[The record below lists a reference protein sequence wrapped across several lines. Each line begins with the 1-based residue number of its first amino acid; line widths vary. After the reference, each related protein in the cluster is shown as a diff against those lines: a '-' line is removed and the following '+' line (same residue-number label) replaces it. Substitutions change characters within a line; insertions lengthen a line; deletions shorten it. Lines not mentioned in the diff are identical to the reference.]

1 MQTITAPDSITWIKD
16 AKGIIVVAGAG
27 ISTRAGVPL
36 STGQVILS

>member
-27 ISTRAGVPL
+27 ISTGVPL
-36 STGQVILS
+36 STAGYFIIAE